1 MAKSIKLYE
10 TEISTLL
17 SLPEE
22 SRSHILT
29 AILCDC
35 LEKELPRLD
44 AMENAVFMLIRDQ
57 IKRAEE
63 LSNRRKRAINSRWTD
78 TSDIQNDTS
87 DIQRAYTNTITN
99 TITSTDNTPPTP
111 SKGVGKRDNQNQGES
126 LKVKTAGGNTNHSTT
141 LDEDF
146 DTFWEAY
153 PKKADKQKALKA
165 WQKLKPDKET
175 LNAILAAVER
185 HKQSDKQ

>member
-1 MAKSIKLYE
+1 M
-10 TEISTLL
+10 
-17 SLPEE
+17 
-22 SRSHILT
+22 
-29 AILCDC
+29 
-35 LEKELPRLD
+35 
-44 AMENAVFMLIRDQ
+44 
-57 IKRAEE
+57 
-63 LSNRRKRAINSRWTD
+63 
-78 TSDIQNDTS
+78 
-87 DIQRAYTNTITN
+87 
-99 TITSTDNTPPTP
+99 
-111 SKGVGKRDNQNQGES
+111 GKRDNQNQGES

-185 HKQSDKQ
+185 HKQSDKQWQRDDGQYIPYPSTFLNGRRWEDKDKVDLTAKHNDTYDYDDFDPNDPFKDWR